1 MKWKLYNS
9 WNMPVFSHSR
19 SDADGQVIGSKLLI
33 DHLYDVRKKAF
44 GNLHH
49 NLKISDND
57 TLERILEAVCLL
69 HDFGK
74 FTVYFQNYLFRRP
87 GVDPLLKRHSSLGAS
102 LAYRVFEEHNPE
114 AGLISF
120 FLIRMHHGNVINF
133 DAAIWPPDVNEYLE
147 QEIFQKQLAALA
159 GFQQLQVAFPEVNF
173 LTFKLATHTELFK
186 AYKKFLKK
194 NPSVKR
200 YFLVNYLFSLLI
212 EADKLDASGAALYS
226 RKKINASS
234 VSKRKGFGN
243 PFVPAG
249 PLHEYSQNELRNYV
263 RLQVL
268 KKLELPE
275 ILNKRMFTLTAP
287 TGIGKTMTSLDFV
300 LRLREKIQSAEGYL
314 PQIIYGLPFIN
325 IIEQA
330 LDEYRKTLIGGKV
343 IAHYQYADLF
353 GEEKNSGNWDDQNQ
367 RYQKTIM
374 EWDTW
379 QSDVVIT
386 TFVQFFETLI
396 GNRNKLLK
404 KFHHYA
410 GSIILLDEVQ
420 TLALE
425 KLPVVG
431 AALYNLAKYLDARI
445 LIMTATQPKIF
456 EVMEKVLEVTISE
469 KDLLPIHLLGNSSEV
484 FECFNR
490 TCLLPHL
497 GEKIDNEG
505 FVEFFKEQ
513 WSARKNYLV
522 VLNKVGRSV
531 EIFELLREWA
541 AENNIR
547 MFYLSTN
554 ITPWQR
560 HHTIQQ
566 IKEALHDKNC
576 ILVSTQVVEA
586 GVDLDFDIGYRDIGP
601 IDSIVQVAGRINR
614 ENSAERLNAPLFI
627 FDFDDCM
634 RIYGPVTY
642 FQAKK
647 SLSDSSEIPEK
658 NYKELVEKYFDEITR
673 EGKNDF
679 SYSREI
685 FSAMKSL
692 KYGER
697 ESKQGMRSAGRTV
710 SDFQIIEK
718 KDFGVAVFVEAPG
731 DEAATLAR
739 EKYQALLRG
748 EILRDEFDTNYKLDF
763 HQRIITVPKYLA
775 KTRELSL
782 GEKISD
788 NLLWIQ
794 PSEFDL
800 YYNDETGF
808 LRQEIAG
815 DPVVMF

>member
-1 MKWKLYNS
+1 M
-9 WNMPVFSHSR
+9 FSHSR
-19 SDADGQVIGSKLLI
+19 PDANGQVVGTKLLI
-33 DHLYDVRKKAF
+33 HHLYDVSKKAF
-44 GNLHH
+44 ANLHN
-49 NLKISDND
+49 NLKFSDNNA
-57 TLERILEAVCLL
+57 LKSILKAVCLL

-74 FTVYFQNYLFRRP
+74 FTVYFQKYLFKSSD
-87 GVDPLLKRHSSLGAS
+87 VDPLLKRHSSLGAS
-102 LAYRVFEEHNPE
+102 LAYRVFEKQNPE
-114 AGLISF
+114 AGLLSF
-120 FLIRMHHGNVINF
+120 FLIRMHHGNLKNI
-133 DAAIWPPDVNEYLE
+133 DAAIWPPDVNEHLE
-147 QEIFQKQLAALA
+147 QEIFKKQLAGLA
-159 GFQQLQVAFPEVNF
+159 DFHELQTAFPEVSF
-173 LTFKLATHTELFK
+173 STFELASHTELFK
-186 AYKKFLKK
+186 TYKKFLKK
-194 NPSVKR
+194 NPSVER

-226 RKKINASS
+226 RNKINASS

-243 PFVPAG
+243 PFLPEGA
-249 PLHEYSQNELRNYV
+249 LHEYSQNELRNYV
-263 RLQVL
+263 RFQVL

-275 ILNKRMFTLTAP
+275 IHHKRIFILTAP

-300 LRLREKIQSAEGYL
+300 LRLREKVWQAEGYL

-330 LDEYRKTLIGGKV
+330 LDEYQKTLVGGKV

-353 GEEKNSGNWDDQNQ
+353 GGEKNSGKWDDHYQD
-367 RYQKTIM
+367 YQKTIM

-425 KLPVVG
+425 KLPIVG
-431 AALYNLAKYLDARI
+431 AALYHLAKYLDARI

-456 EVMEKVLEVTISE
+456 EVMEQVLDVTISE
-469 KDLLPIHLLGNSSEV
+469 KVLFPIQLLDDSREV

-490 TCLLPHL
+490 TCLFPHL
-497 GEKIDNEG
+497 DEKIDNEG
-505 FVEFFKEQ
+505 FVDFFKKQ
-513 WSARKNYLV
+513 WYAGKNYLV

-531 EIFELLREWA
+531 ELFDLLKDWA
-541 AENNIR
+541 EEKNIR
-547 MFYLSTN
+547 LFYLSTN

-566 IKEALHDKNC
+566 IKEALPDKNC
-576 ILVSTQVVEA
+576 ILISTQVVEA
-586 GVDLDFDIGYRDIGP
+586 GVDLDFDVGYRDIGP

-614 ENSAERLNAPLFI
+614 ENSVERLNAPLFI

-634 RIYGPVTY
+634 RIYGPITY

-647 SLSDSSEIPEK
+647 SLGDISEISEK
-658 NYKELVEKYFDEITR
+658 HYKELVEKYFDEITR
-673 EGKNDF
+673 EERNDF

-685 FSAMKSL
+685 YSAMKSL

-697 ESKQGMRSAGRTV
+697 ESNRGVHTTGRTV

-718 KDFGVAVFVEAPG
+718 KDYGVAVFVEAPG
-731 DEAATLAR
+731 DEVATMAR
-739 EKYQALLRG
+739 KKYQALIRG
-748 EILRDEFDTNYKLDF
+748 EIPRAEFDANYKLDF
-763 HQRIITVPKYLA
+763 HQRIITVPKYLT

-782 GEKISD
+782 GDKISD

-800 YYNDETGF
+800 YYNAETGF
-808 LRQEIAG
+808 LRQEVAG